1 MPASTRL
8 DLEAEDSRIHS
19 PFIRYG
25 PRVRFGLTMTGSEV
39 QGLARE
45 ILEGGDEAK
54 LLAASGHLP
63 LPPDELIPLQVRLTD
78 SVQEEIR
85 RKAAESLAHLEPKIA
100 AALVEDGTTP
110 EVMTYFGRHLR
121 HPVVI
126 EAVLRQRLISPDLL
140 AELALVIES
149 ELQEIL
155 LLRQDLII
163 ENPGILVELERNPQA
178 TAYTK
183 RKINEYREHLLPRDK
198 RPRTSR
204 GELEEQADAVTDEE
218 LIEAIE
224 EVKDAVQATGEKD
237 ETIGLNESQIKTLP
251 VPVRLRLTRGASK
264 ALRGILI
271 KDPNP
276 MVATSVLANN
286 PLGELEIEHIANN
299 RAVIGEV
306 LAVIG
311 KSRSW
316 MRKYS
321 IVHAMVKNPRTPV
334 GLAARL
340 VPRLSARDLQQLA
353 KDRNVANAVRSTAK
367 QLYRIKRT

>member
-1 MPASTRL
+1 
-8 DLEAEDSRIHS
+8 
-19 PFIRYG
+19 
-25 PRVRFGLTMTGSEV
+25 MTGRELR
-39 QGLARE
+39 GLARE
-45 ILEGGDEAK
+45 VLEGGDEAK
-54 LLAASGHLP
+54 LLAASGQLP
-63 LPPDELIPLQVRLTD
+63 LPPAELIPLQVHLTE
-78 SVQEEIR
+78 SAQEEIR
-85 RKAAESLAHLEPKIA
+85 RKAAESLGHLQPKIA

-110 EVMTYFGRHLR
+110 EVLTYFGRHLR

-126 EAVLRQRLISPDLL
+126 EAVLRQRLISPDLM
-140 AELALVIES
+140 AELALVIEP

-155 LLRQDLII
+155 LLRQDLIMD
-163 ENPGILVELERNPQA
+163 NPGILVELEHNPRA

-183 RKINEYREHLLPRDK
+183 RKINEYREYLLPRDK

-204 GELEEQADAVTDEE
+204 AELEEQADAVTDEE

-224 EVKDAVQATGEKD
+224 EVKAAVEATGEKD
-237 ETIGLNESQIKTLP
+237 QAIGLNESQIKTLP
-251 VPVRLRLTRGASK
+251 IPVRLRLTRGASK

-276 MVATSVLANN
+276 MVSTSVLSNN
-286 PLGELEIEHIANN
+286 PISELEIEHIANN

-306 LAVIG
+306 LAAIG

-321 IVHAMVKNPRTPV
+321 IAHALVKNPRTPV

-340 VPRLSARDLQQLA
+340 VPRLSVRDLQQLA
-353 KDRNVANAVRSTAK
+353 RDRNVANAVRSTAK